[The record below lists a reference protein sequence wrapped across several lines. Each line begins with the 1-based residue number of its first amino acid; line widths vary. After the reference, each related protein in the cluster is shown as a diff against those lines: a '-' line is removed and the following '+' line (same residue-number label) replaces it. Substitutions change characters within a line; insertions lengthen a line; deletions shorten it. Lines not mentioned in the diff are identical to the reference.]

1 MEEVFGYHYTLH
13 DHGLL
18 ETTALIVLTLT
29 YPDWRPDK
37 WLEARFD
44 ETCSVVIRRRGRNQA
59 WADEQQPLRPRHVMV
74 SDKRVATATRQ
85 INNALPKCL
94 DAGWMALPFVREL
107 IIGPDTPLP
116 GNLKKL
122 TANAM
127 AAAVAQKTGATP
139 ENVKTRIWRRNGPVI
154 HLCVAYAA
162 LHIGG
167 TVGRDPNDLIDF
179 LSESDANLFL
189 FLRTAEMLEE
199 AVIAEPRLPVA
210 KQNIFR
216 IRLTDS

>member
-1 MEEVFGYHYTLH
+1 MEEIIGYHYTLR
-13 DHGLL
+13 DHGRL
-18 ETTALIVLTLT
+18 ETTALIVLTMT

-37 WLEARFD
+37 SLEARFD
-44 ETCSVVIRRRGRNQA
+44 ETCSVVIRRRGRDQA
-59 WADEQQPLRPRHVMV
+59 WAAEQQLLRPRHMVV

-107 IIGPDTPLP
+107 IVGPDAPLP
-116 GNLKKL
+116 WAQKKL

-127 AAAVAQKTGATP
+127 AAAIAEKTGATP
-139 ENVKTRIWRRNGPVI
+139 ENVKTRIWRRSSPVI

-162 LHIGG
+162 LHISG
-167 TVGRDPNDLIDF
+167 TVGRDPNDLMDF
-179 LSESDANLFL
+179 LSESDANLLL

-199 AVIAEPRLPVA
+199 AVIAEPRLPVTG
-210 KQNIFR
+210 QDIFR
-216 IRLTDS
+216 LRLTDS